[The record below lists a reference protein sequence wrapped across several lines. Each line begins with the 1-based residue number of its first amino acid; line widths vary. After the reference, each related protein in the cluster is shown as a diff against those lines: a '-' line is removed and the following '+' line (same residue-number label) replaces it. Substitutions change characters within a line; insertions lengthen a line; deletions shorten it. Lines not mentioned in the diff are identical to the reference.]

1 MAVNISSLW
10 SKDKKPIKTKISA
23 MLGADKQLS
32 QSNIYVIHTQELL
45 QNDWPIMLQK

>member
-32 QSNIYVIHTQELL
+32 QANIYVHTQELL